1 MDDTSENFKSL
12 YHQKIMERSG
22 EERVIMGDS
31 MFNSARELALASL
44 SNTVAADEKRF
55 LLFLRFYGND
65 FSTEQQAQIKKILLV
80 RSG

>member
-31 MFNSARELALASL
+31 MFSSARELALASL
-44 SNTVAADEKRF
+44 SNTVADDEKRF
-55 LLFLRFYGND
+55 GLFLRFYSND
-65 FSTEQQAQIKKILLV
+65 FVPEQQQQIKKILLV
-80 RSG
+80 RPG